1 MAEIPV
7 EKKSSSKWLWILLLA
22 IVAALLLWWLLADN
36 DGDADNLDGDTV
48 AVEESID
55 TADEP
60 VATAGAM
67 TIAAITANPAEYYG
81 KEGFEGTVAAA
92 GPLTDRGF
100 WIEND
105 GARMFA
111 IVIDAP
117 AERRIDINP
126 GQTLMLNGGTIREA
140 STISAEGIEGDAL
153 DEDTMNVIADQDA
166 VLVIDE
172 SNITIEEDA

>member
-7 EKKSSSKWLWILLLA
+7 EKKSNMKWLWIVLLA
-22 IVAALLLWWLLADN
+22 LLAALVLWWLLSDDDGEQAD
-36 DGDADNLDGDTV
+36 G
-48 AVEESID
+48 
-55 TADEP
+55 EP
-60 VATAGAM
+60 VAIEQSADTQTADTATVGAM
-67 TIAAITANPAEYYG
+67 TIGAIVANPEAFYG
-81 KEGFEGTVAAA
+81 EEGFEGTVTVG

-111 IVIDAP
+111 LVIDEP

-126 GQTLMLNGGTIREA
+126 GATLRLDGGIIRQA
-140 STISAEGIEGDAL
+140 STISAEDIEGDAL
-153 DEDTMNVIADQDA
+153 DQDTMDVIADQDA

-172 SNITIEEDA
+172 SNMTIEDEA